1 MVHLLKSYLRYKR
14 LCILCTGMKMS
25 VQWMRRPDK
34 VTNSLG
40 PAIEAVGSQQ
50 LWVWGPEF
58 LPLAE
63 AVCPLI
69 F

>member
-1 MVHLLKSYLRYKR
+1 MVHLLKSYFRYKR
-14 LCILCTGMKMS
+14 LCILCTGMKVS

-40 PAIEAVGSQQ
+40 AAIEAVGSQQ